1 MPDLKPSAQ
10 DIAAEITAD
19 SISSLPCIMVT
30 YANNTDGC
38 YTPSYDGFFGAP
50 THTAVLI
57 NSFWLLSLLISLT
70 CALMAISLQQWAR
83 RYAKVASPR
92 YSLPEQARAHA
103 FFVVGIERLNFVYV
117 AEALPVLVH
126 ISLALFFA
134 GFLLY
139 VKDLDSTVYALA
151 CSWIG
156 LFIVVYA
163 YVTCMPIFRPD
174 SPFYTPLSH
183 AAACVY
189 AGTSYGV
196 AHIISSGPPIIRVSM
211 ATREH
216 FRYLKGHYRNLFL
229 LGTTKLAEAKAREQ
243 SSEIDGDVLK
253 RTLDALRADDD
264 LEQFF
269 EAILGFCDSELVEDP
284 QHSIDILGRKRLAE
298 TVEGFWNRTLSSSL
312 VSEAERRRRIVTC
325 LKVINAAC
333 LSSQDLCGV
342 LRSVEIGYSLKTFV
356 DGNLAPLA
364 RCIISGIISNAGRD
378 DRWLALAMDEL
389 CVSEDVL
396 RSYLAHG
403 DSVLL
408 AVLIHFIRQVL
419 HPLIRRDSDLTEE
432 SLRILP
438 SVSNLDILNTLP
450 ELQHEFCALWN
461 ESVRDAQKGGV
472 HNNHFSQI
480 LVDIRHLYLALHPI
494 DFTSQDSIAFTP
506 GFDDVQRQSASY
518 PMCKAAHHLNFDI
531 HDAVRVGGTTSAASR
546 LTTSTPTSLTV
557 TLPDSDV
564 VLATVTPHV
573 SSLPSPNPGH
583 SSGDSSTSDVPNVPQ
598 PATRGASSCY
608 SIPTQSQ
615 NLPTASPRASACSH
629 YSSMTNPIPLSS
641 SSSGNSQRP
650 NQDEIVGPTVLET
663 PVTGSNNTLY
673 RRESSSPVR
682 VPINALSRPNPQAAT
697 ISGAYVTTSMATVGA
712 HNDVQHLD
720 LTIRIELRRRPG
732 RSDPSSPDIV
742 TNAPWPRNRDSSENP
757 A

>member
-1 MPDLKPSAQ
+1 
-10 DIAAEITAD
+10 
-19 SISSLPCIMVT
+19 MVT
-30 YANNTDGC
+30 YPNSTDGC

-83 RYAKVASPR
+83 RYAKVTSPR

-134 GFLLY
+134 GSLLY
-139 VKDLDSTVYALA
+139 VKELNSTVYALA

-183 AAACVY
+183 AASCIY

-196 AHIISSGPPIIRVSM
+196 AHILSSGPPIIRVSM

-216 FRYLKGHYRNLFL
+216 FRHLKGHYRNLFL

-243 SSEIDGDVLK
+243 SSGIDGDVLK

-298 TVEGFWNRTLSSSL
+298 TVEGFWNRTLSSNL

-342 LRSVEIGYSLKTFV
+342 LRSVEIGYSLKTLV

-378 DRWLALAMDEL
+378 DRWLTLAMDEL

-432 SLRILP
+432 YLRILP

-461 ESVRDAQKGGV
+461 ETVRDAQKGEV
-472 HNNHFSQI
+472 HNNDFSQI

-494 DFTSQDSIAFTP
+494 DFTSRDSITFTP
-506 GFDDVQRQSASY
+506 GFDEVLRQPASY
-518 PMCKAAHHLNFDI
+518 PMCKAAHHHSDLNSDI
-531 HDAVRVGGTTSAASR
+531 HDAVRVGGKTGAASHF
-546 LTTSTPTSLTV
+546 TTSTLT
-557 TLPDSDV
+557 
-564 VLATVTPHV
+564 
-573 SSLPSPNPGH
+573 SPNPDH
-583 SSGDSSTSDVPNVPQ
+583 SSGDSSPSDVPNVPQ
-598 PATRGASSCY
+598 PATRGTSSCF

-629 YSSMTNPIPLSS
+629 DSPMTNPIPLSS
-641 SSSGNSQRP
+641 SSSGNSQGP
-650 NQDEIVGPTVLET
+650 NQGEIVSPTVLET
-663 PVTGSNNTLY
+663 PVTGSDNTLY

-712 HNDVQHLD
+712 HKDVQHLD

-732 RSDPSSPDIV
+732 RSDPPSPDIV
-742 TNAPWPRNRDSSENP
+742 TNTPWLRNHDSSENP